1 MAIFIDADT
10 FTTDKVL
17 ELIALEGYDTTRI
30 RKSDRNEN
38 LLTVPVGMGKVAQI
52 EIGEQHV
59 HFLVEDANVDYTFTY
74 AVHNT
79 AIFGRGLRKW
89 VEDVRDLGVTIER
102 LEDDTAFNF

>member
-30 RKSDRNEN
+30 RQSAHNDNT
-38 LLTVPVGMGKVAQI
+38 LYVPVGMDKLANI
-52 EIGEQHV
+52 EVGHQHV
-59 HFLVEDANVDYTFTY
+59 HFIVEDTDVDYTFTY

-79 AIFGRGLRKW
+79 VVFGRGLRKW
-89 VEDVRDLGVTIER
+89 VEDVRDMGVVIER
-102 LEDDTAFNF
+102 MDDDTVFNF

>member
-17 ELIALEGYDTTRI
+17 NLIALEGYDTSIIQTS
-30 RKSDRNEN
+30 KYNN
-38 LLTVPVGMGKVAQI
+38 TTLFVPVGIGKIATI
-52 EIGEQHV
+52 EVGQQSVRFI
-59 HFLVEDANVDYTFTY
+59 VEDTSLDYTFEY

-89 VEDVRDLGVTIER
+89 VDDVKDMGVIINRITT
-102 LEDDTAFNF
+102 DMSGF